1 MILVQESLSAISS
14 YSGRARKLAPSLL
27 LPQTVARRNW
37 DGDEEVM
44 SYREREQL
52 AKRRKPEPPGVPGK
66 LHDMRTI
73 FLTAPV
79 RALAGN
85 NAAKRFNI
93 CPDRGADRWLIAFRT
108 GF

>member
-1 MILVQESLSAISS
+1 M
-14 YSGRARKLAPSLL
+14 LAPSMSY
-27 LPQTVARRNW
+27 PQTVARRNW

-44 SYREREQL
+44 SYRERQQL

-79 RALAGN
+79 RALTGSN
-85 NAAKRFNI
+85 SAKCFHIR
-93 CPDRGADRWLIAFRT
+93 PDRGSYA
-108 GF
+108 